1 MNLQHHF
8 NFLSQ
13 QEEIFLSTEAH
24 DNNFSTGV
32 DAKRSFILISYASPN
47 ERMKH
52 FEGTPIVIQDDSP
65 ITPAGVTNEDIPA
78 SHCDTSVGISM
89 NMDFIVQQG
98 FNSCLLCCFP
108 FMCSPFS
115 CITSPGALQHL
126 MFKLFTYVICRL
138 FYNE

>member
-1 MNLQHHF
+1 M
-8 NFLSQ
+8 
-13 QEEIFLSTEAH
+13 
-24 DNNFSTGV
+24 
-32 DAKRSFILISYASPN
+32 ISSASSN
-47 ERMKH
+47 ERVKR
-52 FEGTPIVIQDDSP
+52 FQGTPTIIQDDSP
-65 ITPAGVTNEDIPA
+65 ITHVVVTEDIPA
-78 SHCDTSVGISM
+78 SDCDTSVGISM

>member
-13 QEEIFLSTEAH
+13 QEEKFLSTEAH

-32 DAKRSFILISYASPN
+32 DAKRSFILISSASPN
-47 ERMKH
+47 ERVKH
-52 FEGTPIVIQDDSP
+52 FEGTPIIIQDDSP
-65 ITPAGVTNEDIPA
+65 ITPAGVTNEDILA

-89 NMDFIVQQG
+89 NMDFAVQQG
-98 FNSCLLCCFP
+98 YNSCLLCFS
-108 FMCSPFS
+108 FLRSSFS
-115 CITSPGALQHL
+115 CIMNLGALHHL
-126 MFKLFTYVICRL
+126 MFKLFISVICRL